1 MLNEILDQFKK
12 GKTFSLQELA
22 DSLNSDVQTVK
33 AQMDYLE
40 RQGYIKKVELHTGC
54 ASGCS
59 SCAGCNQGT
68 QKSNMWEL
76 SNSIKDN

>member
-22 DSLNSDVQTVK
+22 DSLNSDVQTVR

-40 RQGYIKKVELHTGC
+40 RQGYIKMVELHTGC
-54 ASGCS
+54 SGGCS
-59 SCAGCNQGT
+59 SCAGCSQRT
-68 QKSNMWEL
+68 QKSNIWEL
-76 SNSIKDN
+76 S

>member
-12 GKTFSLQELA
+12 GKTFSLQEIA
-22 DSLNSDVQTVK
+22 DSFNSDVQTVK

-40 RQGYIKKVELHTGC
+40 RQGYIKKVELYTGC

-59 SCAGCNQGT
+59 SCAGCSQGK
-68 QKSNMWEL
+68 QRINMWEL
-76 SNSIKDN
+76 SQ

>member
-22 DSLNSDVQTVK
+22 DSLNTDVQTVK

-54 ASGCS
+54 GGGCS
-59 SCAGCNQGT
+59 SCAGCSQGT
-68 QKSNMWEL
+68 QKLNMWEL
-76 SNSIKDN
+76 S